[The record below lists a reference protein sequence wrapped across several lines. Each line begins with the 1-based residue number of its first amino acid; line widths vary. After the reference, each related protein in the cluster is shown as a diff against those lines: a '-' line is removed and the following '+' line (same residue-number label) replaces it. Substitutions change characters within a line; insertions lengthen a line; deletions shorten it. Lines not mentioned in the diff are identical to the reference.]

1 MMPLSSFIKKISV
14 NPAIFY
20 ALSSRGWQLF
30 AGPVTLFFIAH
41 FFSANQQ
48 GFYYT
53 FTSILLLQIF
63 FEMGLS
69 YVLIQFVS
77 HEFAYLRWTKWGAVS
92 GGFKIKRFKQLVLKS
107 CHWYLVV
114 SLLFILFVMPAGW
127 YFLGLKSTAEVN
139 FSWRL
144 PWALLVLATA
154 INLLLTP
161 LLAIIEGSGKVQDI
175 YRLRFAQTMLGTVIS
190 WIVILVGGGLYC
202 AASIAIANALLSMGW
217 LFFKKPLL
225 LRWVYSVTA
234 FKINAQHSLFC
245 WWTEVWPMQWRI
257 AISWMS
263 GYFINQIFVPIL
275 FLYQSPVVAGQMG
288 MSLAISVMIIFTGQA
303 WLSAKAPFMGR
314 LIAEKNWPSLDKMFF
329 RLVWQSSVM
338 VLLCALGMV
347 LVVCIG
353 QHYVIFQRLLPP
365 SQMALLA
372 ASALLSHWINC
383 IAQYL
388 RSHKRDP
395 FMVLS
400 VLGAV
405 LITGAAWYFGKSY
418 SSYGIV
424 ASVFCINLC
433 YGLPTAIW
441 FWVKYRR
448 VWQAKMV

>member
-1 MMPLSSFIKKISV
+1 MPFPSIKKFNL

-20 ALSSRGWQLF
+20 ALSSRGWQLL

-69 YVLIQFVS
+69 YVLIQFAS
-77 HEFAYLRWTKWGAVS
+77 HEFAYLRWSKWGAVT

-114 SLLFILFVMPAGW
+114 AILFILFVMPAGW
-127 YFLGLKSTAEVN
+127 YFLGLKSTAGIG
-139 FSWRL
+139 FHWRL
-144 PWALLVLATA
+144 PWALLVLATS
-154 INLLLTP
+154 INLMLTP
-161 LLAIIEGSGKVQDI
+161 LLAIIEGSGKVHEI
-175 YRLRFAQTMLGTVIS
+175 YRLRFGQTLLGTIVSWLVI
-190 WIVILVGGGLYC
+190 VAGGGLYC
-202 AASIAIANALLSMGW
+202 VVSIAIANAVVSIGW
-217 LFFKKPLL
+217 LSFKKPIL
-225 LRWVYSVTA
+225 LRWVYSLKA
-234 FKINAQHSLFC
+234 FKINTSNSLFC

-288 MSLAISVMIIFTGQA
+288 MSLAISVMVIFIGQA
-303 WLSAKAPFMGR
+303 WLSVKAPFMGR
-314 LIAEKNWPSLDKMFF
+314 LVAEKNWPGLEKMFF
-329 RLVWQSSVM
+329 RLVWQSSIM
-338 VLLCALGMV
+338 VLICALGMV
-347 LVVCIG
+347 VVVYAG
-353 QHYVIFQRLLPP
+353 QRFAIFQRLLPP
-365 SQMALLA
+365 GQMALLA

-395 FMVLS
+395 FMILS
-400 VLGAV
+400 VIGAI
-405 LITGAAWYFGKSY
+405 LIASSAWYFGRSY

-424 ASVFCINLC
+424 LSVVLINLF
-433 YGLPTAIW
+433 YGLPTALW
-441 FWVKYRR
+441 FWVKYRKA
-448 VWQAKMV
+448 WQGD